1 MTENKLPFKTWP
13 YEEQT
18 KMKHLVFNDYF
29 DKWVKIL
36 GSWSELNYIDG
47 FGGRGAY
54 EDEEGEIWYGSPILA
69 AEIIKDNKKDAGLLI
84 IDKEEEN
91 IENLKKVF
99 EYKNLSQPV
108 FKIAD
113 FDREINKI
121 LKGASNLVPTFF
133 LIDPFGFSGIKYD
146 TLKRIMTSVKKPE
159 ILLTFMF
166 NGINRFLSLPQN
178 EKIMSNLFGTNE
190 WEPLSKLRGTE
201 RENKMIN
208 LYRNQL
214 KKIAK
219 FVFSYQIEFP
229 KMQRTYYCLFHLTN
243 HYKGSSVMKSSF
255 AKFNYG
261 RVKYLG
267 VRGSQ
272 LSLFEIGDIK
282 DREIEDFLVGK
293 YQNTSKTYREV
304 IEENIDETPYL
315 EWGIHGIHRALKELE
330 KVDKVYIER
339 FPKFTEKKHQL
350 RISIEENDIIHFNTF
365 PSITRKSLLYK
376 TKVEYGNFTIN
387 HVFGCAHGCN
397 YPCYARMMAQRYG
410 KIKDY
415 EEWLHPKIVSNALE
429 LLEKEIIGY
438 KNKIDFVHLSFT
450 TDPFMYDYLNGRTYP
465 QIKELTLKIIA
476 KLNEHRVKCTVLTKG
491 IYSKELTETKRY
503 GAENEYGIT
512 LVSLDEKFKKDIE
525 PYSAPFKERID
536 GLKYLHEEGL
546 KTWVS
551 IEPYPTPNIV
561 KQDLSKILN
570 IISFVDKIIFG
581 RMNYNT
587 YSMQFEN
594 NKDFYENCAIQV
606 IDFCKKH
613 KIKYH
618 IKYGTRKHDDKSTE
632 TIFRKHV
639 DNLNRYMKVTNE

>member
-1 MTENKLPFKTWP
+1 MTKNKLPFKTWA

-18 KMKHLVFNDYF
+18 KMKHKVFNDYF
-29 DKWVKIL
+29 DKWVKIV
-36 GSWSELNYIDG
+36 GSWSKLNYIDG

-54 EDEEGEIWYGSPILA
+54 EDENGKIWYGSPILA

-99 EYKNLSQPV
+99 EYKNLPQPV

-121 LKGASNLVPTFF
+121 LKGASNLAPTFF
-133 LIDPFGFSGIKYD
+133 LIDPFGFSGIKYA

-166 NGINRFLSLPQN
+166 NDINRFLLLEQN
-178 EKIMSNLFGTNE
+178 EKIMNDLFGTNE
-190 WEPLSKLRGTE
+190 WKALSNLKGVERESKLT
-201 RENKMIN
+201 K
-208 LYRNQL
+208 LYRSQL
-214 KKIAK
+214 KRIAK
-219 FVFSYQIEFP
+219 FVFPYQIEFP
-229 KMQRTYYCLFHLTN
+229 KMRRTYYSLFHLTN
-243 HYKGSSVMKSSF
+243 HHKGASIMKSSF

-272 LSLFEIGDIK
+272 LSLFEIGALK

-293 YQNTSKTYREV
+293 YQNTSKTYLEV
-304 IEENIDETPYL
+304 IEENIDETHYL
-315 EWGIHGIHRALKELE
+315 ESGIYGALKELE

-339 FPKFTEKKHQL
+339 FPKLTEKKHQL
-350 RISIEENDIIHFNTF
+350 RTSIEENDIIHFNTF

-387 HVFGCAHGCN
+387 HVSGCTHGCN

-429 LLEKEIIGY
+429 LLEKEIPRY
-438 KNKIDFVHLSFT
+438 KNKIDFVHFSFT
-450 TDPFMYDYLNGRTYP
+450 TDPFMYDYLNRRTYP

-476 KLNEHRVKCTVLTKG
+476 KLNDHRIKCTVLTKG
-491 IYSKELTETKRY
+491 IYPKELTDTKKY
-503 GAENEYGIT
+503 GAKNEYGIT
-512 LVSLDEKFKKDIE
+512 LVSLDEKFKKDFE
-525 PYSAPFKERID
+525 PYSAPFNERIAA
-536 GLKYLHEEGL
+536 LKYLHDKGL

-594 NKDFYENCAIQV
+594 NKDFYENCAMQV

-639 DNLNRYMKVTNE
+639 DNLNKYMKGSKRGD